1 MNPKTWP
8 TVIHIEG
15 MDLAGKSSVASALAR
30 RGGATTR
37 RNALALDNPYYRQAD
52 ELRIRGDIG
61 ARDLGG
67 LYIAAVRFDIANA
80 TVPQGP
86 RIQDSTVLIRSLA
99 YNVVRGNESTTAELI
114 ELLPAHPRFGLSIV
128 LTASLEK
135 RRERL
140 AKRQREQPATVADDD
155 RMVLQDP
162 DRFVAME
169 RVLMRYSMEDF
180 DAHHI
185 DTTSHT
191 VGEVVD
197 RIEELVDARKAA

>member
-1 MNPKTWP
+1 MNSQTWP

-30 RGGATTR
+30 RSGATVR
-37 RNALALDNPYYRQAD
+37 RNALVLDNPYYREAD
-52 ELRIRGDIG
+52 GLRIEGGIDG
-61 ARDLGG
+61 RDLGK
-67 LYIAAVRFDIANA
+67 LYVAAIRFDIANA
-80 TVPQGP
+80 AVPQEP

-99 YNVVRGNESTTAELI
+99 YNIVRGNESTTAELI

-128 LTASLEK
+128 LTASIEK
-135 RRERL
+135 RRQRL

-162 DRFVAME
+162 GRFVAME
-169 RVLMRYSMEDF
+169 HVLMRYSIEYF
-180 DAHHI
+180 KAEHI
-185 DTTSHT
+185 DTTSYT

-197 RIEELVDARKAA
+197 RIEDLANAQRAA